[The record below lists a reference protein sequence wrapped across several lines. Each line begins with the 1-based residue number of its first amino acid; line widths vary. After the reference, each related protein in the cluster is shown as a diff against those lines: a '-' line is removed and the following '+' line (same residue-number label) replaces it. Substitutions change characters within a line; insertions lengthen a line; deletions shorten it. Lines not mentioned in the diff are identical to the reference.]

1 MVVDLKRITHDHRQL
16 LVDRAL
22 QTRDQD
28 NEAFMHKLRAR
39 IDRTGVELPTVTVQY
54 EGLNI
59 GATVHVGGRAL
70 PSVLNAYRN
79 AIEGRLTLLL
89 GPPGAGKTTLL
100 KALAGKLQRAPGLQ
114 VDGRIA
120 YNGETFDSF
129 FAQRTAAYV
138 DQVDSHLP
146 ELTVRE
152 TLDFASRVQGPGS
165 KRAMLREIRRREREL
180 RIQPDADLDGYLKAS
195 ALSGQRSNAGTLLIM
210 RLLGLEVCQDTQVGS
225 HMVRGISGG
234 QRKRV
239 TTGEMIVG
247 PKKTM
252 FLDEI
257 STGLDSSTTFLIVK
271 CIRNITKALQA
282 TVLMALLQP
291 PPEVYDLFD
300 DILLLC
306 EGHVVFHGPRE
317 EVLPFFSGLGFRLP
331 ERKGVADFLQ
341 EVTSAKD
348 QQQYWADTAKPYDFV
363 PVAQFAAAFEASERG
378 PDILEQEMQ
387 GKRWTPYICI
397 KALGQREGVLMLRHA
412 FTYKFRT
419 AQNLF
424 VAFVAGTLFAKP
436 TMHTDTAADAIKFSG
451 VLFFALVQM
460 LFDGFSEM
468 SMLIESLPDFY
479 KQRDNLF
486 YPAWAF
492 ALPVTLLR
500 IPYSLVESFV
510 WSIIIYWSVGLAPSA
525 ARFFVFWLLCLLS
538 HQVAINLFRLIGAI
552 GRSVVIAFNLAWV
565 VFILIM
571 LLCGY
576 TLVKPDIP
584 PWYVGG
590 YWALPLQWLVNAII
604 NNEFQDE
611 RWAKPDPANPDQTL
625 AESLYRQFAFHKGS
639 VWIWVGVGV
648 VLGWIVLLNIA
659 TTLALMLLD
668 DEVEALASRRRTGV
682 VASSKGMV
690 LPFRPLSLAF
700 SHVYYSVDLP
710 PGVSKPQLTLLTDIS
725 GAFRPGVLT
734 CLMGVSGAGKT
745 TLLDLL
751 AGRKTGGLVR
761 GAITVD
767 GHPKE
772 QATFARI
779 SGYVEQFD
787 IHSPATTVRE
797 ALAFSAELRLAD
809 VQPAQLHS
817 FVDEVMELM
826 ELGPLRN
833 ALVGVPGR
841 SGLSVEQRKRLTIG
855 VELVAN
861 PSIVFLDEP
870 TSGLDARAAAIVM
883 RTIRNTV
890 DTGRTVV
897 CTIHQPSI
905 DIFEAFDELLLLKR
919 GGRVIYGGPT
929 GDCSRLLVSYFQAVP
944 GVPPVSAGV
953 NPATWML
960 EVTSLGSEQKLGVDF
975 SELYTHSDLA
985 RSTQEMVARLQVPDP
1000 NSQPLHFDKQF
1011 SRSLLSQFRLLLLKN
1026 FTVYW
1031 RTPEYNAVR
1040 MLSTTLLGL
1049 LFGSIYWHIGGR
1061 RDNAQTIQNIIGAL
1075 VVSAMF
1081 IGTSNASTV
1090 QPVVD
1095 TERTVFY
1102 RERAAGYYSE
1112 YPFAAAQAIVELPYL
1127 LVQSILFSVT
1137 TYFMVY
1143 FEINAGKFFWY
1154 VLFIFLTLAFFTFY
1168 GMMTVSLVPNI
1179 QVASIVSSTFY
1190 AMFFL
1195 FAGFIVPQSQMP
1207 PWWSWYS
1214 YLNPLSYSIQGL
1226 LGSQLGDVTDEYI
1239 VYNGERQSVAQYLKT
1254 AYNIDRSFIGWD
1266 VLILVGFTAIFAV
1279 ITMGSLRL
1287 FNFQKR

>member
-1 MVVDLKRITHDHRQL
+1 MDPLVRTRYALGPFQL
-16 LVDRAL
+16 FRAL
-22 QTRDQD
+22 
-28 NEAFMHKLRAR
+28 AH
-39 IDRTGVELPTVTVQY
+39 
-54 EGLNI
+54 
-59 GATVHVGGRAL
+59 
-70 PSVLNAYRN
+70 
-79 AIEGRLTLLL
+79 
-89 GPPGAGKTTLL
+89 
-100 KALAGKLQRAPGLQ
+100 
-114 VDGRIA
+114 
-120 YNGETFDSF
+120 
-129 FAQRTAAYV
+129 
-138 DQVDSHLP
+138 
-146 ELTVRE
+146 
-152 TLDFASRVQGPGS
+152 
-165 KRAMLREIRRREREL
+165 
-180 RIQPDADLDGYLKAS
+180 
-195 ALSGQRSNAGTLLIM
+195 
-210 RLLGLEVCQDTQVGS
+210 
-225 HMVRGISGG
+225 
-234 QRKRV
+234 
-239 TTGEMIVG
+239 
-247 PKKTM
+247 
-252 FLDEI
+252 
-257 STGLDSSTTFLIVK
+257 
-271 CIRNITKALQA
+271 
-282 TVLMALLQP
+282 
-291 PPEVYDLFD
+291 
-300 DILLLC
+300 
-306 EGHVVFHGPRE
+306 
-317 EVLPFFSGLGFRLP
+317 
-331 ERKGVADFLQ
+331 
-341 EVTSAKD
+341 
-348 QQQYWADTAKPYDFV
+348 
-363 PVAQFAAAFEASERG
+363 
-378 PDILEQEMQ
+378 
-387 GKRWTPYICI
+387 
-397 KALGQREGVLMLRHA
+397 REGTLMLRHS

-436 TMHTDTAADAIKFSG
+436 TMHTNTVTDATKFAG
-451 VLFFALVQM
+451 VLFFAVVQM

-468 SMLIESLPDFY
+468 SMLIEALPDFY

-500 IPYSLVESFV
+500 IPYSLVESFILT
-510 WSIIIYWSVGLAPSA
+510 IIIYWSVGLAPDA
-525 ARFFVFWLLCLLS
+525 GRYFTFWLLCFLS
-538 HQVAINLFRLIGAI
+538 HQVAINLFRMIGAI

-571 LLCGY
+571 LLCGF
-576 TLVKPDIP
+576 TLIKPDIP
-584 PWYVGG
+584 PWYIGG
-590 YWALPLQWLVNAII
+590 YWALPLQWLVNAVV
-604 NNEFQDE
+604 NNEFQDG
-611 RWAKPDPANPDQTL
+611 RWAKPDPGNPGQTV
-625 AESLYRQFAFHKGS
+625 AESLYRQFSFHEGS
-639 VWIWVGVGV
+639 GWIWIGVGV
-648 VLGWIVLLNIA
+648 VVGWIVLLNIT

-668 DEVEALASRRRTGV
+668 APDAKPASMPEELLAEREFTRSGRQPPTPKQAAPDQALQKQASPAVRKGHAEMVLASGAADVEMGIVSGTGATNGKSGGAADDVEALASQRRLGAH
-682 VASSKGMV
+682 ASNRGMV

-710 PGVSKPQLTLLTDIS
+710 PGHPGAGETVEGTSKPQLTLLSDIS

-761 GAITVD
+761 GRITVD

-797 ALAFSAELRLAD
+797 ALAYSAELRLAD
-809 VQPAQLHS
+809 VQSTQLQG

-826 ELGPLRN
+826 ELTSLRN

-919 GGRVIYGGPT
+919 GGHTIYCGPT
-929 GDCSRLLVSYFQAVP
+929 GHRSESLIRYFEGVA
-944 GVPPVSAGV
+944 GVPPVAEGI

-960 EVTSLGSEQKLGVDF
+960 EVTSLGSEEKLGVDF
-975 SELYTHSDLA
+975 AELYAESELSRGTQDL
-985 RSTQEMVARLQVPDP
+985 VARLQVPDP
-1000 NSQPLHFDKQF
+1000 KSQPLHFDKQF
-1011 SRSLLSQFRLLLLKN
+1011 ARSPLAQFKLILAKN

-1049 LFGSIYWHIGGR
+1049 LFGSIYWGIGSLRG
-1061 RDNAQTIQNIIGAL
+1061 NAQTIQNIIGAL

-1127 LVQSILFSVT
+1127 LVQSCLFSVT

-1143 FEINAGKFFWY
+1143 FEMNAGKFFWY

-1168 GMMTVSLVPNI
+1168 GMMTVSLV
-1179 QVASIVSSTFY
+1179 ASIVSSTFY

-1207 PWWSWYS
+1207 PWWAWYS

-1239 VYNGERQSVAQYLKT
+1239 VYNGERQSIAQYLKN

-1266 VLILVGFTAIFAV
+1266 IIILLGFTACFA
-1279 ITMGSLRL
+1279 IMTMGSLRL